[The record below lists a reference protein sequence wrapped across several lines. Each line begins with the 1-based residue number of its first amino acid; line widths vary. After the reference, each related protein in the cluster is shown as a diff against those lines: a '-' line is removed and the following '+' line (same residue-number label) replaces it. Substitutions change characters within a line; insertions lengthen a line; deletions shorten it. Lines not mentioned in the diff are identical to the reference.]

1 MYYLDRS
8 NQFLIYGK
16 IPKRK
21 ETMRQAKLTVILSIA
36 LFLVSIVSYNKSLAQ
51 GAVSVIDFEGIP
63 AGTIVDSVYSGF
75 GISGAP
81 IEGEVIVDGFN
92 PRFGEDVNAAM
103 IFDATCPPGNIPA
116 DCSGGD
122 SDLFNP
128 DLGNT
133 LIISADLNGADPDDG
148 DEVGSIFGFEY
159 TLLGDGNG
167 VYVESITVHDVEEE
181 ETEDARMY
189 FFEGGLGGTLLF
201 SVDIPETGDG
211 QTEIVPVNVDNV
223 DAIEVDLQGSGT
235 IDNVRLSTSPTAVE
249 LLYFR
254 VVKAKQGEVVLNW
267 ATAAEIDNYG
277 FYLYRTPHNDL
288 SKVSKINEIHFEP
301 AGGGT
306 AGHSYSFTDS
316 PGNGGPYW
324 YWLSDV
330 DTKGKTTY
338 HMPAIVWVV
347 ANYYNF
353 LPISISK

>member
-1 MYYLDRS
+1 MS
-8 NQFLIYGK
+8 
-16 IPKRK
+16 
-21 ETMRQAKLTVILSIA
+21 QAKLTLVFVMVLLMVTSIS
-36 LFLVSIVSYNKSLAQ
+36 FTRSQAQ

-63 AGTIVDSVYSGF
+63 AGTIVDSVSSGY

-81 IEGEVIVDGFN
+81 IDGEVIVDGFN

-116 DCSGGD
+116 DCSGND

-128 DLGNT
+128 DLGKT

-159 TLLGDGNG
+159 TQIGDGNG
-167 VYVESITVHDVEEE
+167 VFVESITVHDVEEE

-189 FFEGGLGGTLLF
+189 FFDGGLGGTLLF

-211 QTEIVPVNVDNV
+211 QTKIVPVNVDNV

-254 VVKAKQGEVVLNW
+254 VGKAKQGEVVLEW

-277 FYLYRTPHNDL
+277 FYLYRAPHNNL
-288 SKVSKINEIHFEP
+288 SKANKIHFEP
-301 AGGGT
+301 AGGET
-306 AGHSYSFTDS
+306 AGNTYSYTDF

-324 YWLSDV
+324 YWLSDL
-330 DTKGKTTY
+330 DTKGKETF
-338 HMPAIVWVV
+338 HMPAIVWVI
-347 ANYYNF
+347 ANHYNF
-353 LPISISK
+353 LPISISQ